1 MRAGARGLSVTYM
14 AQLVILVPASGGEP
28 SVSAASVAAL
38 ARLGVSAV
46 SIARDPTTIA
56 LVLEGWAL
64 DPTQHEAVLAA
75 LGAQGAGARA
85 LQPIV
90 QMAVSPATPEGGS
103 RR

>member
-1 MRAGARGLSVTYM
+1 VVRDLASLGM

-38 ARLGVSAV
+38 ARLGVTVV
-46 SIARDPTTIA
+46 SMAGDASTLA

-64 DPTQHEAVLAA
+64 DPTHHEAVLAA
-75 LGAQGAGARA
+75 LGAEAAGARA

-90 QMAVSPATPEGGS
+90 QMAVSPATREGEP